1 MDDRRGDL
9 PEFPIEVLSSA
20 CRAWVERAAHGSG
33 VTPAH
38 VAVPLIGI
46 ASSLIGT
53 ARRVQATRSW
63 TQPLTLWA
71 AIIGFSGSGKT
82 PGLDTVRRA
91 LAMVEREQRA
101 KIADQQRSHEEKIE
115 AAKAVRAQWKKQ
127 VEDVAANAVVDLA
140 NYRAAKSAVPPL
152 PPEAVIPGPFV
163 TPRLYVSDSTIER
176 LAVLLTA
183 RPRGMLLIGDELASL
198 FLNMSRY
205 SSGSDREFW
214 LEAWNGG
221 PFTVERMSRE
231 PIRVDHLLVGMTCG
245 FSRQAGALI

>member
-1 MDDRRGDL
+1 M
-9 PEFPIEVLSSA
+9 
-20 CRAWVERAAHGSG
+20 
-33 VTPAH
+33 TPAH
-38 VAVPLIGI
+38 VAVPLVGI

-53 ARRVQATRSW
+53 VRRVQATRSW

-101 KIADQQRSHEEKIE
+101 KIADQQRSHEERIE

-231 PIRVDHLLVGMTCG
+231 PITK
-245 FSRQAGALI
+245 STTYWSE